1 MSTSFGALGL
11 ALSLAAGLPV
21 QRGPDLSDRDIQAD
35 LTKQL
40 KAALP
45 QGWVVTGTETA
56 VTPPDWH
63 SDQPRAGFAVKGKN
77 GTDTFTVYF
86 LPRDWVGIR
95 KVPNTAPRHTYW
107 EGILTDGSVL
117 TITSSTDREFPRE
130 FEKASPWR
138 STPSIANGA
147 SDEAHR
153 VFRGRRARVD
163 AAAVALV
170 RKHCKTPAE
179 FAEAAH
185 SLIVLGVPA
194 RSVFLRAVREVDDME
209 KELFCGALGHFTG
222 PDVIDALCTVLA
234 DPRIRDYTRKYAVYA
249 LRGRTGPKVLSALRA
264 ASCQITGSEALDVV
278 LKALTVRC
286 DTEAT
291 PDLLTAFGRTRD
303 DGIKVQIAHA
313 LAGIRGRDAL
323 PVLERYAADCKRR
336 SLTDPKLQWVAQWA
350 QLAVRRFGDD
360 GDVPGEAVR
369 YFLLPPDQA
378 RLGQK
383 MNLTIVVANTSGEW
397 QFEERDPELALLV
410 DDKRIKMPPPPPA
423 GPVIFIGQLPQRTLG
438 PGLLQTMTYD
448 LSSVIKT
455 SGSHTVQYVS
465 GNARSAPITIKV
477 TEPKK

>member
-1 MSTSFGALGL
+1 MLTSFGALGL

-21 QRGPDLSDRDIQAD
+21 QRGPDLSDRAVQAD
-35 LTKQL
+35 LTRQL

-45 QGWVVTGTETA
+45 RGWVVTGTAAA

-63 SDQPRAGFAVKGKN
+63 SDEPRAGFVVKGKN

-86 LPRDWVGIR
+86 LPRNWVGIR
-95 KVPNTAPRHTYW
+95 KVPNTAPRQTYW

-117 TITSSTDREFPRE
+117 TITSSTDLQFPLQ

-138 STPSIANGA
+138 STPSIVNGGF
-147 SDEAHR
+147 DEAQR

-163 AAAVALV
+163 SAAAALV
-170 RKHCKTPAE
+170 RRHCKTPAE

-185 SLIVLGVPA
+185 SLVVLGVPA
-194 RSVFLRAVREVDDME
+194 RSVFLRAVREVVDPE
-209 KELFCGALGHFTG
+209 KELFCSALGHFDG
-222 PDVIDALCTVLA
+222 SDVIDALCTVIA

-249 LRGRTGPKVLSALRA
+249 LRGRTGPKVVSALRA
-264 ASCQITGSEALDVV
+264 ASCQITSQETMDVV
-278 LKALTVRC
+278 LRALTVRC

-303 DGIKVQIAHA
+303 DGIKVQVAHA

-323 PVLERYAADCKRR
+323 PALERYAADCKRR
-336 SLTDPKLQWVAQWA
+336 SLTDPKLQWTAQWA

-369 YFLLPPDQA
+369 YFLLPPDQT
-378 RLGQK
+378 RLGRK
-383 MNLTIVVANTSGEW
+383 MNLTIVVANTSNEW
-397 QFEERDPELALLV
+397 QFEEREPELALLV
-410 DDKRIKMPPPPPA
+410 DDRRVKMPPPPPA
-423 GPVIFIGQLPQRTLG
+423 GQIFFFGRIPQPTLG

-448 LSSVIKT
+448 LASVIKT
-455 SGSHTVQYVS
+455 SGSHTVQYVR
-465 GNARSAPITIKV
+465 GNARSAPITVKV
-477 TEPKK
+477 VEPEK